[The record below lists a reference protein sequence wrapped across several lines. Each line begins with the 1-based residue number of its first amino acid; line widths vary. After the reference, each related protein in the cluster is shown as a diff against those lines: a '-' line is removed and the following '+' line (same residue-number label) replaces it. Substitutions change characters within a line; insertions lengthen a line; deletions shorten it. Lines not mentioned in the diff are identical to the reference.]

1 MLNERVAKLETQV
14 AGLTER
20 MDRTL
25 ARIDRLEKRLWLLG
39 LFIVAG
45 SNMLEVATF
54 FGAP

>member
-20 MDRTL
+20 VDRTL

-45 SNMLEVATF
+45 SNMLDVAAF